1 MIRQRLHIQM
11 LGYQMQ
17 VKLIRYLKTDTIASL
32 FGDSSPSGFDE
43 RFHPIDIRLTRVVL

>member
-17 VKLIRYLKTDTIASL
+17 VKLIRYLKTITASL
-32 FGDSSPSGFDE
+32 C
-43 RFHPIDIRLTRVVL
+43 